1 MREAARR
8 DMLDFLIPLTDPEVD
23 ALAPRKAEFRAL
35 GCTVCVPEERVAAL
49 CRRKDTM
56 NRFLA
61 EKQVCRLI
69 PTEIAVPGQPCPFPF
84 PVMVKPRS
92 GRSSLGQ
99 AVAADEKS
107 YQTALAGRED
117 CIVQPFLEGDIF
129 CVDVARD
136 AFGHTRAAG
145 PAGALRNKSGL
156 GMTVEV
162 LPGHPLEAVCAAIAE
177 AVGLVGVVNMEFIR
191 QGDDFFFLE
200 VNPRFSG
207 GVGFSMAAGMDFAE
221 MMLCC
226 HSCGSVEAF
235 PAAPKHALLA
245 RGKCHRPDPT
255 AVNSIFSRR
264 YCAMN
269 VKERFLNY
277 VVIDSGSSETTGT
290 HPSTEKQWDMARL
303 LETELKEMGAEN
315 VRVSPTCYVYAEIP
329 ANVPDQPAIG
339 LIAHMDTAPAVPT
352 GPVHPRCLVYAGG
365 ELDVGNGVVM
375 KPEEFECLKRHVGH
389 ELIVTDG
396 TTLLGG
402 DDKAGVAEIMT
413 LCEYPYDQSRPEA
426 RQNLRGLHPRRGDRR
441 GRGRL

>member
-1 MREAARR
+1 MSRILLTAIGSMAAAPVARRYQALGHAVFGCDIYPRAWTPLAGEIDFFQARLATEGEPYVEQLREAVRR

-69 PTEIAVPGQPCPFPF
+69 PTESAVSGQPCPFPF
-84 PVMVKPRS
+84 PAMVKPRS

-99 AVAADEKS
+99 AVA
-107 YQTALAGRED
+107 GRED
-117 CIVQPFLEGDIF
+117 CIVQPFLEGDVF

-136 AFGHTRAAG
+136 SAGQVRAA
-145 PAGALRNKSGL
+145 ARQELLRNKSGL

-162 LPGHPLEAVCAAIAE
+162 LPDHPLEAVCAAIAE

-191 QGDDFFFLE
+191 HGDDFFFLE

-245 RGKCHRPDPT
+245 R
-255 AVNSIFSRR
+255 
-264 YCAMN
+264 
-269 VKERFLNY
+269 E
-277 VVIDSGSSETTGT
+277 
-290 HPSTEKQWDMARL
+290 ST
-303 LETELKEMGAEN
+303 
-315 VRVSPTCYVYAEIP
+315 
-329 ANVPDQPAIG
+329 
-339 LIAHMDTAPAVPT
+339 
-352 GPVHPRCLVYAGG
+352 
-365 ELDVGNGVVM
+365 
-375 KPEEFECLKRHVGH
+375 
-389 ELIVTDG
+389 IVLT
-396 TTLLGG
+396 
-402 DDKAGVAEIMT
+402 
-413 LCEYPYDQSRPEA
+413 Q
-426 RQNLRGLHPRRGDRR
+426 LR
-441 GRGRL
+441 

>member
-1 MREAARR
+1 MSRILLTAIGSMAAAPVARRYQALGHAVFGCDIYPREWTALAGELEFFQARLATEGEPYVEQLREAVRQ
-8 DMLDFLIPLTDPEVD
+8 DKLDFLIPLTDPEVD

-49 CRRKDTM
+49 CRRKDRM

-61 EKQVCRLI
+61 EKQVCHSQSKNSELAVGARKQRCAGLREMCCGTGFRGSAPIIPAGGSASCTSPFFDAPRQVCRLI
-69 PTEIAVPGQPCPFPF
+69 PTESAVSGQPCPFPF
-84 PVMVKPRS
+84 PAMVKPRS

-136 AFGHTRAAG
+136 AFGHTRAA
-145 PAGALRNKSGL
+145 ARQELLRNKSGL

-191 QGDDFFFLE
+191 HGDDFFFLE

-245 RGKCHRPDPT
+245 RESQIILT
-255 AVNSIFSRR
+255 
-264 YCAMN
+264 
-269 VKERFLNY
+269 
-277 VVIDSGSSETTGT
+277 
-290 HPSTEKQWDMARL
+290 KQL
-303 LETELKEMGAEN
+303 
-315 VRVSPTCYVYAEIP
+315 
-329 ANVPDQPAIG
+329 
-339 LIAHMDTAPAVPT
+339 
-352 GPVHPRCLVYAGG
+352 
-365 ELDVGNGVVM
+365 
-375 KPEEFECLKRHVGH
+375 
-389 ELIVTDG
+389 
-396 TTLLGG
+396 
-402 DDKAGVAEIMT
+402 
-413 LCEYPYDQSRPEA
+413 
-426 RQNLRGLHPRRGDRR
+426 
-441 GRGRL
+441 

>member
-1 MREAARR
+1 MRREHA
-8 DMLDFLIPLTDPEVD
+8 DFLIPLTDPEVD

-49 CRRKDTM
+49 CRRKDKM

-69 PTEIAVPGQPCPFPF
+69 PTEIAVPGRPCPFPF
-84 PVMVKPRS
+84 PAMVKPRS

-129 CVDVARD
+129 CADVARD
-136 AFGHTRAAG
+136 AFGHTRAA
-145 PAGALRNKSGL
+145 ARQELLRNKSGL

-191 QGDDFFFLE
+191 HGDDFFFLE

-245 RGKCHRPDPT
+245 RE
-255 AVNSIFSRR
+255 S
-264 YCAMN
+264 
-269 VKERFLNY
+269 
-277 VVIDSGSSETTGT
+277 
-290 HPSTEKQWDMARL
+290 
-303 LETELKEMGAEN
+303 
-315 VRVSPTCYVYAEIP
+315 
-329 ANVPDQPAIG
+329 AIV
-339 LIAHMDTAPAVPT
+339 LT
-352 GPVHPRCLVYAGG
+352 
-365 ELDVGNGVVM
+365 
-375 KPEEFECLKRHVGH
+375 
-389 ELIVTDG
+389 
-396 TTLLGG
+396 
-402 DDKAGVAEIMT
+402 
-413 LCEYPYDQSRPEA
+413 Q
-426 RQNLRGLHPRRGDRR
+426 LR
-441 GRGRL
+441 

>member
-1 MREAARR
+1 MSRILLTAIGSMAAAPVARRYQALGHAVFGCDIYPREWTALAGELEFFQARLATEGEPYVEQLREAVRR

-49 CRRKDTM
+49 CRRKDKM

-61 EKQVCRLI
+61 EKQVCHSQSKNSELAVGARKQRCAGLREMCCGTGFRGSAPIIPAGGSASCTSPFFDAPRQVCRLI
-69 PTEIAVPGQPCPFPF
+69 PTEIAVSGQPCPFPF
-84 PVMVKPRS
+84 PVMIKPRS

-107 YQTALAGRED
+107 YQTALAGRVD

-136 AFGHTRAAG
+136 AFGHTRAA
-145 PAGALRNKSGL
+145 ARQELLRNKSGL

-191 QGDDFFFLE
+191 HGDDFFFLE

-207 GVGFSMAAGMDFAE
+207 GVGFSRAAGMDFAE

-245 RGKCHRPDPT
+245 R
-255 AVNSIFSRR
+255 
-264 YCAMN
+264 
-269 VKERFLNY
+269 E
-277 VVIDSGSSETTGT
+277 
-290 HPSTEKQWDMARL
+290 ST
-303 LETELKEMGAEN
+303 
-315 VRVSPTCYVYAEIP
+315 
-329 ANVPDQPAIG
+329 
-339 LIAHMDTAPAVPT
+339 
-352 GPVHPRCLVYAGG
+352 
-365 ELDVGNGVVM
+365 
-375 KPEEFECLKRHVGH
+375 
-389 ELIVTDG
+389 IVLT
-396 TTLLGG
+396 
-402 DDKAGVAEIMT
+402 
-413 LCEYPYDQSRPEA
+413 Q
-426 RQNLRGLHPRRGDRR
+426 LR
-441 GRGRL
+441 

>member
-1 MREAARR
+1 MSRILLTAIGSMAAAPVARRYQALGHAVFGCDIYPRAWTPLAGEIDFFQTRLATEGEPYVEQLREAVLR
-8 DMLDFLIPLTDPEVD
+8 DRLDFLIPLTDPEVD
-23 ALAPRKAEFRAL
+23 ALAPRKAEFQAL

-49 CRRKDTM
+49 CRRKDKM

-69 PTEIAVPGQPCPFPF
+69 PTESAVSGQPCPFPF
-84 PVMVKPRS
+84 PAMVKPRS

-136 AFGHTRAAG
+136 AFGHTRAA
-145 PAGALRNKSGL
+145 ARQELLRNKSGL

-191 QGDDFFFLE
+191 HGDDFFFLE

-245 RGKCHRPDPT
+245 RE
-255 AVNSIFSRR
+255 S
-264 YCAMN
+264 
-269 VKERFLNY
+269 
-277 VVIDSGSSETTGT
+277 
-290 HPSTEKQWDMARL
+290 
-303 LETELKEMGAEN
+303 
-315 VRVSPTCYVYAEIP
+315 
-329 ANVPDQPAIG
+329 AIV
-339 LIAHMDTAPAVPT
+339 LT
-352 GPVHPRCLVYAGG
+352 
-365 ELDVGNGVVM
+365 
-375 KPEEFECLKRHVGH
+375 
-389 ELIVTDG
+389 
-396 TTLLGG
+396 
-402 DDKAGVAEIMT
+402 
-413 LCEYPYDQSRPEA
+413 Q
-426 RQNLRGLHPRRGDRR
+426 LR
-441 GRGRL
+441 

>member
-1 MREAARR
+1 MSRILLTAIGSMAAAPVARR
-8 DMLDFLIPLTDPEVD
+8 YQALGHTVFGCDIYPREWTALAGELDFFQARLATEGEPYVEQLKETVRRDRLDFLIPLTDPEVD

-35 GCTVCVPEERVAAL
+35 GCTVCVPEEPVAAL

-69 PTEIAVPGQPCPFPF
+69 PTEIAVPGRPCPFPF
-84 PVMVKPRS
+84 PVMIKPRS

-136 AFGHTRAAG
+136 AFGHTRAA
-145 PAGALRNKSGL
+145 ARQ
-156 GMTVEV
+156 EV

-191 QGDDFFFLE
+191 HGDDFFFLE

-245 RGKCHRPDPT
+245 RE
-255 AVNSIFSRR
+255 S
-264 YCAMN
+264 
-269 VKERFLNY
+269 
-277 VVIDSGSSETTGT
+277 
-290 HPSTEKQWDMARL
+290 
-303 LETELKEMGAEN
+303 
-315 VRVSPTCYVYAEIP
+315 
-329 ANVPDQPAIG
+329 AIV
-339 LIAHMDTAPAVPT
+339 LT
-352 GPVHPRCLVYAGG
+352 
-365 ELDVGNGVVM
+365 
-375 KPEEFECLKRHVGH
+375 
-389 ELIVTDG
+389 
-396 TTLLGG
+396 
-402 DDKAGVAEIMT
+402 
-413 LCEYPYDQSRPEA
+413 Q
-426 RQNLRGLHPRRGDRR
+426 LR
-441 GRGRL
+441 

>member
-1 MREAARR
+1 MSRILLTAVGSMAAAPAARR
-8 DMLDFLIPLTDPEVD
+8 YQALGHTVFGCDIYPREWTALAGELEFFQARLATEGEPYVEQLREAVRRNGLDFLIPLTDPEVD

-49 CRRKDTM
+49 CRRKDKM

-61 EKQVCRLI
+61 EKQVCHSQSKNSELAVGARKQRCAGLREMCCGTGFRGSAPIIPAGGSASCTSPFFDAPRQVCRLI
-69 PTEIAVPGQPCPFPF
+69 PTESAVSGQPCPFPF
-84 PVMVKPRS
+84 PAMVKPRS

-136 AFGHTRAAG
+136 AFGHTRAA
-145 PAGALRNKSGL
+145 ARQELLRNKSGL

-191 QGDDFFFLE
+191 HGDDFFFLE

-245 RGKCHRPDPT
+245 RE
-255 AVNSIFSRR
+255 SQI
-264 YCAMN
+264 
-269 VKERFLNY
+269 
-277 VVIDSGSSETTGT
+277 
-290 HPSTEKQWDMARL
+290 
-303 LETELKEMGAEN
+303 
-315 VRVSPTCYVYAEIP
+315 
-329 ANVPDQPAIG
+329 
-339 LIAHMDTAPAVPT
+339 
-352 GPVHPRCLVYAGG
+352 
-365 ELDVGNGVVM
+365 
-375 KPEEFECLKRHVGH
+375 
-389 ELIVTDG
+389 
-396 TTLLGG
+396 
-402 DDKAGVAEIMT
+402 IMT
-413 LCEYPYDQSRPEA
+413 KQL
-426 RQNLRGLHPRRGDRR
+426 
-441 GRGRL
+441 